1 MRELTT
7 TELDAVSG
15 GAMPPKTTGSSG
27 FQLNIGSF
35 DGNALLNVQSQVGN
49 GNGIGNSNIGVQS
62 NNNNI
67 HLSLGGSTLSRNPL

>member
-15 GAMPPKTTGSSG
+15 GAIPPGSSHS
-27 FQLNIGSF
+27 FQFNVGNLN
-35 DGNALLNVQSQVGN
+35 GNSLLNVQSQVGN
-49 GNGIGNSNIGVQS
+49 GNGIGNSNLAVQN

-67 HLSLGGSTLSRNPL
+67 SVKLGSSGYTAPSF